1 MYAVGCDDLQFF
13 CKKSFGSL
21 IFKCRLPKETSL
33 SIWGT
38 FTMFPILT
46 AFEAC
51 FLLCHFLV
59 EVSQVIQGSY
69 KDAHWYSEPE
79 VG

>member
-1 MYAVGCDDLQFF
+1 MRKQLASLELGQSVNIHFLKLLKCD
-13 CKKSFGSL
+13 SPVS
-21 IFKCRLPKETSL
+21 PAH
-33 SIWGT
+33 
-38 FTMFPILT
+38 LT

-51 FLLCHFLV
+51 FLLRHFLV